1 MKVPILK
8 LRDKDGNEI
17 AIPAIRGR
25 KGDPGGAVLT
35 EEDKAEIVADVLAAL
50 PNAEEAEF

>member
-8 LRDKDGNEI
+8 LKDKDGKEI
-17 AIPAIRGR
+17 AIPAIRG
-25 KGDPGGAVLT
+25 PAGGAVLT